1 VEAITGR
8 RILYFG
14 EIRRMIA
21 AENIVTAYLSRRA
34 SQNWGKWAQ
43 DNPAL
48 EKIILDAEV
57 LANG

>member
-1 VEAITGR
+1 
-8 RILYFG
+8 
-14 EIRRMIA
+14 MIA